1 MSDQLST
8 AVHGTTVFVIQAGIS
23 GILRIINLSVL
34 TWLLLQAEMGQIA
47 ILGIVYGFL
56 QFIGTVGLSHSA
68 PLVVP
73 EMEESGQYGEIR
85 AYLKRSITFIVTTS
99 LGLVLVLFLLFPFLS
114 SNYGIAQG
122 ILDLMLVVVP
132 FSSLEVFLDSFLLA
146 RYDITRLALGRILFN
161 IVRVSTSIGLV
172 LIGFRVAGVISGW
185 LLGEITAV
193 LVFGYAATRGL
204 AKVSSAID
212 MRPIL
217 AFALP
222 NLAFQAI
229 DVTIQNADRLILQIL
244 VNLTALGVYD
254 VFLRLLYMFSLLS
267 LAIATSLYPLLT
279 RARISSEHK
288 DSERFNETVL
298 VITRYILLF
307 LMPIAVIVALNSRL
321 ILITLFAPGYA
332 AYPNATIAF
341 SILVLAYVLWGVVY
355 GFLSVLRSLGESRF
369 FIVSGLTVIGF
380 ELTASWYLTAQLGLL
395 GSAVARALYITLLAI
410 IAIHQLRHREIRKF
424 RSLSGTLLR
433 ASFAS
438 TISGLLLFVVSPSN
452 ILTVILWFLVSFFLY
467 LILLLLIGEA
477 RSIDFQIAR
486 ALLPSRWEGM
496 LDKLESRLLGETD
509 LSH

>member
-1 MSDQLST
+1 MNDQLST
-8 AVHGTTVFVIQAGIS
+8 AVHGTTVFVVQAGIS
-23 GILRIINLSVL
+23 GVLRIINLSVL
-34 TWLLLQAEMGQIA
+34 TWLLLQVEMGQIA

-56 QFIGTVGLSHSA
+56 QFIGTLGLSHSA

-73 EMEESGQYGEIR
+73 EMEESKRYGEVR
-85 AYLKRSITFIVTTS
+85 GYLMRSVTIIVATS

-114 SNYGIAQG
+114 STYDIAQG
-122 ILDLMLVVVP
+122 ILTLMLVVVP

-146 RYDITRLALGRILFN
+146 RYDVTRLAVGRLAFN

-185 LLGEITAV
+185 LLGEVTAV

-204 AKVSSAID
+204 AKASSVID

-229 DVTIQNADRLILQIL
+229 DVTIQNADRLILQTL

-279 RARISSEHK
+279 RSRITSERK
-288 DSERFNETVL
+288 DSERFNEVVL

-307 LMPIAVIVALNSRL
+307 LLPIAVIVALNSRL
-321 ILITLFAPGYA
+321 ILLVLFAPSYA
-332 AYPNATIAF
+332 TYPNATTAF

-355 GFLSVLRSLGESRF
+355 GFHSVLRSLGESRF
-369 FIVSGLTVIGF
+369 FIVSGVTVIGF

-395 GSAVARALYITLLAI
+395 GSAVARALYIFLLAI
-410 IAIHQLRHREIRKF
+410 IAIRQLRHREIRKM
-424 RSLSGTLLR
+424 SQLSSTLLR
-433 ASFAS
+433 AVFAS
-438 TISGLLLFVVSPSN
+438 TVSGLLLFLVSPSTL
-452 ILTVILWFLVSFFLY
+452 LTVVLWFLISFFVY
-467 LILLLLIGEA
+467 LIILLLIGEA
-477 RSIDFQIAR
+477 KSIDFEIAR
-486 ALLPSRWEGM
+486 ALLPSRWHGM
-496 LDKLESRLLGETD
+496 LDKLESKLLGQTEV
-509 LSH
+509 SQ